1 MNTKRIT
8 LALTVTALAVVTLVI
23 AAARTAVGFD
33 GLIGFGAVIALIA
46 VAATDYRVA
55 LPRVFGGK

>member
-8 LALTVTALAVVTLVI
+8 LALIVAALAVAALAV
-23 AAARTAVGFD
+23 AAARTTVGLD

-46 VAATDYRVA
+46 VAATDYRVT
-55 LPRVFGGK
+55 LPRVFGSK

>member
-8 LALTVTALAVVTLVI
+8 LTLTVAILAVATLAI
-23 AAARTAVGFD
+23 AAAHTAVGVD

-46 VAATDYRVA
+46 VAATDYRNA
-55 LPRVFGGK
+55 LPRGFGSK